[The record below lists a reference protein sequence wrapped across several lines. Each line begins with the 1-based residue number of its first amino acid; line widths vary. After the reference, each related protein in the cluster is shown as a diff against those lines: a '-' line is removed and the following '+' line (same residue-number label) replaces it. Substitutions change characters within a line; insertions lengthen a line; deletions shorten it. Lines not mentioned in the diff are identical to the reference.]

1 MPDFLLALDQGTTS
15 SRSVIFDQA
24 GRVIALAQEELP
36 QLYPQPGWV
45 EHDPEAIWQTQLNT
59 AQAALGRAGV
69 SASDLAAIGIT
80 NQRETTLVWD
90 RRTGKPIH
98 NAIVWQCRRTASMCD
113 RLRAEGFDRVLLDK
127 TGLITDPY
135 FSGTKLAW
143 ILDHVPDARTRA
155 SSGDLA
161 FGTVDTFL
169 LWRLTGGRLH
179 ATDVSNA
186 SRTLLFNIHTLKWDA
201 EILGHLG
208 IPESLLPNVYP
219 SAHLYGETDARHLG
233 ASVPIGG
240 LAGDQ
245 QAAAFGQ
252 ACFTPG
258 MAKNTYGTG
267 CFLLLNTG
275 GDAPRSTRGLLTT
288 IGWSLAAQDSRASTT
303 YCLEGSIFSAG
314 AAVQWLRDGLH
325 LIGTSAEVEG
335 LARSEAD
342 NGGVYLVPA
351 FTGLGAPYWDAYARG
366 TIVGLTRGSTSG
378 HLARATLESIA
389 YQTYDVIQA
398 MQGDSRLALQ
408 ALRVD
413 GGASRND
420 LLMQFQA
427 DVLGVPV
434 QRPVV
439 SETTALGAAY
449 LAGLGVH
456 VWHATEEIAG
466 QWQLDREYSPR
477 MSDDHRQG
485 LLAGWHRAVDR
496 ARNWALD

>member
-98 NAIVWQCRRTASMCD
+98 NAIVWQCRRTASVCD

-186 SRTLLFNIHTLKWDA
+186 SRTLLFNIHTLEWDA

-245 QAAAFGQ
+245 QAATFGQ

-275 GDAPRSTRGLLTT
+275 GDAPPLDARPAHHHRLEPGRTRLPR
-288 IGWSLAAQDSRASTT
+288 Q
-303 YCLEGSIFSAG
+303 
-314 AAVQWLRDGLH
+314 H
-325 LIGTSAEVEG
+325 
-335 LARSEAD
+335 
-342 NGGVYLVPA
+342 
-351 FTGLGAPYWDAYARG
+351 
-366 TIVGLTRGSTSG
+366 
-378 HLARATLESIA
+378 
-389 YQTYDVIQA
+389 
-398 MQGDSRLALQ
+398 
-408 ALRVD
+408 
-413 GGASRND
+413 
-420 LLMQFQA
+420 
-427 DVLGVPV
+427 DVL
-434 QRPVV
+434 
-439 SETTALGAAY
+439 
-449 LAGLGVH
+449 
-456 VWHATEEIAG
+456 
-466 QWQLDREYSPR
+466 PR
-477 MSDDHRQG
+477 G
-485 LLAGWHRAVDR
+485 
-496 ARNWALD
+496 